1 MARKKIVQSLTFD
14 PKLDA
19 ALHYMHE
26 VAKSKVKGL
35 TYNGYVEGILSAY
48 LTKRFGKVPTVEELE
63 QLRKKNQ

>member
-26 VAKSKVKGL
+26 VAK
-35 TYNGYVEGILSAY
+35 A
-48 LTKRFGKVPTVEELE
+48 
-63 QLRKKNQ
+63 